1 MSEPDKKS
9 ILHKIDRYAAARVS
23 EESAGMRDAMAAVKR
38 NYDEGKKIL
47 AEIGMDLDAL
57 LTELVGLRSRC
68 LCRGSFRCTPCLA
81 EMEADGTH
89 QSEVDETRGDMLR
102 TLELLR
108 LLPVTTP
115 ITCHMCGG
123 GSPQPEFCGCG
134 GKQTVGEAIRWYESQ
149 LEILSK

>member
-1 MSEPDKKS
+1 MGPLTDTEPRGAEELLGNLERLDTHFAVDKNWM
-9 ILHKIDRYAAARVS
+9 HTARLLN
-23 EESAGMRDAMAAVKR
+23 RMA
-38 NYDEGKKIL
+38 
-47 AEIGMDLDAL
+47 
-57 LTELVGLRSRC
+57 TELKSLRGRC
-68 LCRGSFRCTPCLA
+68 LCRGSFRCTPCLE

-89 QSEVDETRGDMLR
+89 TAEVDETRGDMLR

-108 LLPVTTP
+108 LLPVATP

-123 GSPQPEFCGCG
+123 GSPEPEFCGCG